1 MPARLAF
8 TAEGDS
14 IRPSSSLKLLPASY
28 GEELSGS
35 VTDPALLPS
44 SSSRNARLRAD
55 EELIHIMTKA
65 VNELGLEWSP
75 LRSHLA
81 AGWTSIFSWG
91 AIKPSANAHPPSSPK
106 FIWAHDIVAHP
117 PTPLASVLLLQL
129 LSHLLTALKKK
140 DMSTCLL
147 WMSLWPHISARPP
160 LLNGRR
166 GRAIRPSRI
175 ESHLHSLD
183 APTRRLDKWL
193 QCWTLWLCSR
203 SSRPRCS
210 PVRKP
215 VWMQLHPRTWG
226 ARQTLL
232 YVPPKPLPGH
242 RAFDVQPG
250 SIRAPPLAHDDGD
263 ERGGQS
269 SLPRRSGVRQPVW
282 TNCGGLCWMLHGG
295 SEVVLSDA
303 TLPP

>member
-1 MPARLAF
+1 MGSYRALWLIPPSYR
-8 TAEGDS
+8 
-14 IRPSSSLKLLPASY
+14 RPIHVTPYSERMRSSSISWQRLSMS
-28 GEELSGS
+28 SGS
-35 VTDPALLPS
+35 NGLRWGATLQQAGWVFSHGALS
-44 SSSRNARLRAD
+44 SPPPTLIPLFPEVHMSSRYCG
-55 EELIHIMTKA
+55 T
-65 VNELGLEWSP
+65 
-75 LRSHLA
+75 
-81 AGWTSIFSWG
+81 
-91 AIKPSANAHPPSSPK
+91 
-106 FIWAHDIVAHP
+106 P

-166 GRAIRPSRI
+166 GRAIHPSRT

-183 APTRRLDKWL
+183 VPTRRLDKWL
-193 QCWTLWLCSR
+193 QCCTLWLCSR
-203 SSRPRCS
+203 SSRPRCL

-250 SIRAPPLAHDDGD
+250 SIRAPPLAHDDRD

-269 SLPRRSGVRQPVW
+269 SLPRRSGFVRQPVW
-282 TNCGGLCWMLHGG
+282 TSCGGLCWMLHGG